1 MLYVDVALS
10 GRKMQMSR
18 LWCKID
24 SELTPIADGKPVDLF
39 NWAIANVKP
48 EALSD
53 CYIWAIKTL
62 AGV

>member
-1 MLYVDVALS
+1 
-10 GRKMQMSR
+10 MSI

-24 SELTPIADGKPVDLF
+24 GALKPLTTGKPIDLF

-53 CYIWAIKTL
+53 CYVWAIKTL
-62 AGV
+62 AGA